1 MICRSSKVAKL
12 AGVSSSTVSRV
23 INNHP
28 RVAPETADSVRKA
41 MNKLGYTPSE
51 RRPGPKPASR
61 SATGVTTVAFLVLGT
76 TRGGSTP
83 AFEELLRGVSAGA
96 SRNDLNLIFSH
107 MPDPDRVPGRL
118 LEQRVDGLLL
128 HGAPPGMHVRDRLRR
143 MPTVWLMGN
152 RSRPEWGDQ
161 VLPDGF
167 AIGELAAKY
176 LVGSGHQHVAFLNL
190 DQSHWSLRM
199 YGHAFA
205 AAATTLKEDAVVTKL
220 ESVRQS
226 SGDYWR
232 DYSVESVDQLVERY
246 LELPNRPTGIFVA
259 EDRQVAMIQPALQ
272 KRGVEVGPGA
282 VEIVSCNN
290 EQPYLVGLM
299 PRPAV
304 IDIRVDSIGQRGVEQ
319 LLWRLGHLDVM
330 ERIVSTIEPTLLAAP
345 GVIVQA
351 VG

>member
-1 MICRSSKVAKL
+1 MSISKVAKL

-28 RVAPETADSVRKA
+28 RVAPETAENVRKA
-41 MNKLGYTPSE
+41 MNKLGYAPSD

-61 SATGVTTVAFLVLGT
+61 AATGITTVAFLVLGT
-76 TRGGSTP
+76 SRGGTTP

-96 SRNDLNLIFSH
+96 SRNEVNLVFSH
-107 MPDPDRVPGRL
+107 MPDPDRLPNRL

-128 HGAPPGMHVRDRLRR
+128 HGAVPGPHVQDRLRR

-152 RSRPEWGDQ
+152 RSRPDWGDQ

-176 LVGSGHQHVAFLNL
+176 LIGRGHQHVAFLNL
-190 DQSHWSLRM
+190 DQAHWSLRM

-205 AAATTLKEDAVVTKL
+205 AAAATLNESVVVSRL
-220 ESVRQS
+220 ESPRQS
-226 SGDYWR
+226 AGDYWR
-232 DYSVESVDQLVERY
+232 DYSVESVEQLVERF
-246 LELPNRPTGIFVA
+246 LQLPTRPTGIFVA

-272 KRGVEVGPGA
+272 KRGVELGA
-282 VEIVSCNN
+282 GGVEVVSCNN

-319 LLWRLGHLDVM
+319 LLWRLGHSDVM
-330 ERIVSTIEPTLLAAP
+330 ERIVSTIEPTILP
-345 GVIVQA
+345 PPPVNGP
-351 VG
+351 VGTP